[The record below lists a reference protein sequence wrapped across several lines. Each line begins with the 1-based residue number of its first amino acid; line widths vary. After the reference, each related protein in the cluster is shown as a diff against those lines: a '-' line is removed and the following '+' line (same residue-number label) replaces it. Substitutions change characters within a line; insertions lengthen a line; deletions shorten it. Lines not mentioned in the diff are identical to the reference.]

1 MKSTIATRGA
11 GRPSKYNPELQAK
24 ADDYVLF
31 GFEDQGDVVPS
42 VAGLCCY
49 LGIVRSTAHEWRDK
63 YPRFSVTLEAISV
76 KQENIALNGALG
88 GQLNATIAKLVLAN
102 HGYSDKQAVDHTTN
116 GESINAATPAQA
128 AIERFKKSNE
138 PEQ

>member
-1 MKSTIATRGA
+1 MKSTIATRGV

-31 GFEDQGDVVPS
+31 GFEDQGDLIPS
-42 VAGLCCY
+42 LAGLCCY
-49 LGIVRSTAHEWRDK
+49 LGIVRSTAHDWRDK
-63 YPRFSVTLEAISV
+63 HPKFSGTLEAIEV

-102 HGYSDKQAVDHTTN
+102 HGYSDKQAVDHTTK
-116 GESINAATPAQA
+116 GESINVATPAQA

-138 PEQ
+138 PE